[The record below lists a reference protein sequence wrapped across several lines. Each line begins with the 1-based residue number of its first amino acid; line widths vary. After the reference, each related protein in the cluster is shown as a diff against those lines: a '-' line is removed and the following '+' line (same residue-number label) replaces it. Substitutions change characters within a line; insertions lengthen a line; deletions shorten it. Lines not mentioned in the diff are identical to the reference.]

1 MSMQK
6 KYPARLNVPVTQ
18 GMYDWVRE
26 ESGGDGFMASFAR
39 ELLVKAIAVYA
50 IQNEQVKP
58 NTFIIDTEE
67 KE

>member
-18 GMYDWVRE
+18 EMYDWVRE
-26 ESGGDGFMASFAR
+26 ESGGDGFMASFTR
-39 ELLVKAIAVYA
+39 ELLVKAIVAYA